1 MNDQKAEISIWNHIF
16 QGLQSKICDV
26 IFSNIWGCEM
36 KVVICIKDHNCY
48 SVLSATTFRN
58 LNLGYVMPHLLA
70 YKVAKWASPSSKI
83 SPQKWYLLF
92 KRWTL
97 ISQVIIFDHSLKT
110 GRTYV
115 YSLGCI
121 FLIGCPNMTMFN
133 TLICMD
139 IHGEQIKRQEIPLQI
154 SFSL

>member
-1 MNDQKAEISIWNHIF
+1 MRAPRVAVSGWFTRANDSGVRNRMPKYRISF
-16 QGLQSKICDV
+16 MEMSPVRKISAYQYISAKWRMILDC
-26 IFSNIWGCEM
+26 
-36 KVVICIKDHNCY
+36 

-58 LNLGYVMPHLLA
+58 LNLG
-70 YKVAKWASPSSKI
+70 SKI

>member
-1 MNDQKAEISIWNHIF
+1 MRAPRLAVSGWFTRANDSGVRNRMPKYRISF
-16 QGLQSKICDV
+16 MEMSPVRKISANQYISAKWRMILD
-26 IFSNIWGCEM
+26 S
-36 KVVICIKDHNCY
+36 

-83 SPQKWYLLF
+83 SPQKWCLLF

-139 IHGEQIKRQEIPLQI
+139 IHGEQIKRQ
-154 SFSL
+154 